1 VNSQKHTAWAPRV
14 RVSFPITDRTGF
26 RLSYAHQTQV
36 PDMVTLYNG
45 VNNDLANTNTNDQFG
60 GDADFG
66 RTIQFEFGVRHAFTP
81 DMVLDIAA
89 YNKDKT
95 SDLAYRILPVWDPF
109 ADRIANLNLVTN
121 QDFGNVR
128 GIDVQWIQR
137 IGRIF
142 QGQVSYTFQN
152 SKSTGSDPTDYLNGL
167 SRMGFT
173 VTDDRPEAPQYTL
186 RTRDDRRHSV
196 QGSFSLTM
204 PRDWGSLWGDWG
216 FYGTF
221 QVRSGLPYTLLKN
234 NGDGQTSGGAT
245 SSTPA
250 EPLQSSET
258 PWTKYFDLRITKG
271 IRLGPTDW
279 TVYADIRNLF
289 NFTNKT
295 AVFAETGDVVNDKYF
310 QEGFL
315 QPQLFT
321 MQNDAE
327 QSGAWTTISKGEGAD
342 ARIVNAIDLTDLSA
356 TCPDWSGAGGT
367 VACVML
373 QRTER
378 RFGNG
383 DGYYDLEEQTAA
395 LEARYYEGNSPSR
408 FYGAARRIRLG
419 VQLTF

>member
-1 VNSQKHTAWAPRV
+1 
-14 RVSFPITDRTGF
+14 
-26 RLSYAHQTQV
+26 
-36 PDMVTLYNG
+36 
-45 VNNDLANTNTNDQFG
+45 
-60 GDADFG
+60 
-66 RTIQFEFGVRHAFTP
+66 
-81 DMVLDIAA
+81 
-89 YNKDKT
+89 
-95 SDLAYRILPVWDPF
+95 
-109 ADRIANLNLVTN
+109 
-121 QDFGNVR
+121 
-128 GIDVQWIQR
+128 
-137 IGRIF
+137 
-142 QGQVSYTFQN
+142 GQVSYTFQN